1 MEENDSNLV
10 NNTAMVLDG
19 VEGGR
24 HVVDG
29 PLTTDIARRESDI
42 LVNEIDT
49 RIVKVRPMAT
59 PIDQISRWA
68 GCMHTGSQIVD
79 YYSVDTKPTAATV
92 SEAYTEPAAAAV
104 TADAQLI
111 TLHTSDDNIFEPSE
125 TILVKD
131 VAGYTDDGSAATDA
145 NLVLYVLA
153 KGADATLTVQAVNG
167 KKIGTIPD
175 CVPSI
180 PRGARLIR
188 MGRAAAELDVQTP
201 QFESLPVK
209 EQQYCQIFK
218 VQIEQSTLQKIARKE
233 LQWSFSDQEEAAIYD
248 MRLGMEKSYLFGA
261 KRRIYDRRKKEDVLL
276 TGGIWF
282 QAGKEFGYDADEFDE
297 ATLIALMREAFTG
310 NAGSKR
316 KLLIGG
322 SAFIERLSNIPTTKV
337 TVGTDTVTK
346 WGIDFTEMH
355 SKFGTMYVLL
365 SEVFDECG
373 MSDNALVVDPQYLQ
387 KYSHIPFSTEELNLK
402 AAGVRNTDA
411 LVLTEASCL
420 VLRYPKAHMRVTLA

>member
-1 MEENDSNLV
+1 MEENTS
-10 NNTAMVLDG
+10 NNTGTIVAG
-19 VEGGR
+19 IEGGP

-29 PLTTDIARRESDI
+29 PLTTDIARKESTI
-42 LVNEIDT
+42 LVNEIDS

-68 GCMHTGSQIVD
+68 GTKQVGSQVVD
-79 YYSVDTKPTAATV
+79 YYSVDTKPTVATIT
-92 SEAYTEPAAAAV
+92 EGHTEPSAADV
-104 TADAQLI
+104 TADAQLA
-111 TLHTSDDNIFEPSE
+111 TLHTSADNIFEPSE

-131 VAGYTDDGSAATDA
+131 ITGYEPDGVTPSS
-145 NLVLYVLA
+145 NSLVLYVLA
-153 KGADATLTVQAVNG
+153 KAPDATLTVQAVNG
-167 KKIGTIPD
+167 KKIGSIPD

-180 PRGARLIR
+180 PRGTSLIR
-188 MGRAAAELDVQTP
+188 MGRAAAELDVQTA
-201 QFESLPVK
+201 QFESLPIK

-218 VQIEQSTLQKIARKE
+218 VQIEQSTLQKIANKE
-233 LQWSFSDQEEAAIYD
+233 VRWSFTDQEEAAIYD
-248 MRLGMEKSYLFGA
+248 MRLGMEKSFLFGA
-261 KRRIYDRRKKEDVLL
+261 RRRIYDRRKKEDVLL

-282 QAGKEFGYDADEFDE
+282 QAGKQFAYEPEALDE

-310 NAGSKR
+310 NAGSHR

-322 SAFIERLSNIPTTKV
+322 SAFIERLSNIATTKV
-337 TVGTDTVTK
+337 TIGTDTVTK

-365 SEVFDECG
+365 SEIFDECG
-373 MSDNALVVDPQYLQ
+373 MSDNAIVVDPAYLQ

-420 VLRYPKAHMRVTLA
+420 VLRYPKAHMRIVTA